1 MRMDSSVR
9 RRFWVVLP
17 VLAAVYVLAVLGS
30 SKSLDAQRI
39 DLTRDHLYTLAP
51 GTLDILNHLKEP
63 LELTLYFSDRASH
76 GLPQMRAYHQ
86 RVVNLLN
93 EVVRHAHGRVHFRQ
107 VDPLPFSEDEDRA
120 TAAGLTSAPGNT
132 GEAIFFG
139 LAGRNAADGRSTS
152 IPFFLLAKERF
163 IEYDIAK
170 LLYDLSTPHKPRVAI
185 YSGLP
190 IWGDD
195 SGAPPWTALQQL
207 RQLFAVHRLDSEGL
221 ASLQAASVDALVL
234 IQPVAMSQPELRGL
248 DRYVQQGGHLLVFV
262 DPDAEVGGD
271 EASDLPELFRAWGVA
286 FNSGRV
292 LLDRSRALQVQVP
305 RSDSRAYD
313 PAVLGLT
320 GDELNRRDPVTAAL
334 SILDMSSTG
343 YFGLLADT
351 ATRLDPLIQST
362 TEAMAVPA
370 ARVQDAQDD
379 PSSLY
384 KDYRPE
390 GQHYAIAV
398 RLQGDLASA
407 FPGDAAAGRPA
418 RKAEVILVGDTDLLS
433 DRLWV
438 QTSASQGQTLVS
450 PFANNGDFFV
460 NAVDDLAGPSDL
472 ISIRGRAVAERRFT
486 RVDNLRR
493 QADEKFKAKQ
503 HELEQELSE
512 TEQRIAAL
520 KQAAHGRGQ
529 TAAQKAAVDEF
540 LQRKLAIRGELRAV
554 QRSLDA
560 DIERLSMQLKFID
573 ILMMPIVVALVG
585 LLYGAWRMRR
595 RRAGSEWR

>member
-1 MRMDSSVR
+1 MRIGLSVR
-9 RRFWVVLP
+9 LRLWMLLP
-17 VLAAVYVLAVLGS
+17 VLAALYVLAVLGS
-30 SKSLDAQRI
+30 SKWLDAQRI
-39 DLTRDHLYTLAP
+39 DLTRDRLYTLAP
-51 GTLDILNHLKEP
+51 GTLDILDHLKQP

-86 RVVNLLN
+86 RVVNLLD
-93 EVVRHAHGRVHFRQ
+93 EVVRHSHGRVHFRQ
-107 VDPLPFSEDEDRA
+107 VEPLPYSEDEDRA

-139 LAGRNAADGRSTS
+139 LAGRNAADGRSAS

-195 SGAPPWTALQQL
+195 GAAPPWTALQQL
-207 RQLFAVHRLDSEGL
+207 RQLFDVHRLDSEGL
-221 ASLQAASVDALVL
+221 ASLQAADVDAVVM

-262 DPDAEVGGD
+262 DPDAEVGGG

-286 FNSGRV
+286 FDSGRV

-305 RSDSRAYD
+305 GSDARAYD

-334 SILDMSSTG
+334 SILDLSSAG
-343 YFGLLADT
+343 YFGLQPDT
-351 ATRLDPLIQST
+351 TTRLDPLIQST

-370 ARVQDAQDD
+370 ARVQDAQD

-398 RLQGDLASA
+398 RLEGDLASA
-407 FPGDAAAGRPA
+407 FPGDATAARAA
-418 RKAEVILVGDTDLLS
+418 RKPEVILVGDTDLLS

-438 QTSASQGQTLVS
+438 QTGASQGQTLVS

-503 HELEQELSE
+503 HELEQQLSD
-512 TEQRIAAL
+512 TEQRIASL

-529 TAAQKAAVDEF
+529 TAAQKAAVEEF
-540 LQRKLAIRGELRAV
+540 QQRKLAIRGELRAV

-573 ILMMPIVVALVG
+573 VLLMPIVVTLVG

-595 RRAGSEWR
+595 RRAGAEWR

>member
-1 MRMDSSVR
+1 MRAG
-9 RRFWVVLP
+9 RFLRWRLWIVLP
-17 VLAAVYVLAVLGS
+17 VLAAGYVLAVLAA
-30 SKSLDAQRI
+30 SKWLDAERI

-51 GTLDILNHLKEP
+51 GTLDILDHLDQP
-63 LELTLYFSDRASH
+63 LELTLYFSDRPSH

-86 RVVNLLN
+86 RVVNLLD
-93 EVVRHAHGRVHFRQ
+93 EVVRHSHGRVHLRQ
-107 VDPLPFSEDEDRA
+107 VDPLPYSEDEDRA
-120 TAAGLTSAPGNT
+120 TAAGMTSAQGST

-139 LAGRNAADGRSTS
+139 LAGRNSANGRSAA

-170 LLYDLSTPHKPRVAI
+170 LLYDLITSHKPRVAI

-195 SGAPPWTALQQL
+195 NDSPPWTALQQL
-207 RQLFAVHRLDSEGL
+207 RQLFTVRRLDSEGL
-221 ASLQAASVDALVL
+221 ASLQASSTDALVL

-262 DPDAEVGGD
+262 DPDSEVAGG
-271 EASDLPELFRAWGVA
+271 EVSDLPELFRAWGVR
-286 FNSGRV
+286 FDPRRV
-292 LLDRSRALQVQVP
+292 LLDRSRALPVQVP
-305 RSDSRAYD
+305 GSDTRASD

-320 GDELNRRDPVTAAL
+320 GDELNRRDTITAAL
-334 SILDMSSTG
+334 SVIDVSTTG
-343 YFGLLADT
+343 YFSLGAHT
-351 ATRLDPLIQST
+351 ATRLDPLVQST
-362 TEAMAVPA
+362 TEAMSVPA
-370 ARVQDAQDD
+370 EQVRDAID

-384 KDYRPE
+384 KDYHSE
-390 GQHYAIAV
+390 GKHYAIAV
-398 RLQGDLASA
+398 RLEGDLPSA
-407 FPGDAAAGRPA
+407 FADDAASST
-418 RKAEVILVGDTDLLS
+418 RKPEVILVGDTDVLS

-503 HELEQELSE
+503 HELEQELSD

-520 KQAAHGRGQ
+520 KQASHGRGQ

-540 LQRKLAIRGELRAV
+540 QQRKLAIRGELRAV

-560 DIERLSMQLKFID
+560 DIERLSMRLKFID
-573 ILMMPIVVALVG
+573 ILLMPLVVTLVG
-585 LLYGAWRMRR
+585 LLYGVWRMRR
-595 RRAGSEWR
+595 RRTGGGWR

>member
-1 MRMDSSVR
+1 MRIGLSVR
-9 RRFWVVLP
+9 LRLWMLLP

-30 SKSLDAQRI
+30 SKWLDAQRI
-39 DLTRDHLYTLAP
+39 DLTRDRLYTLAP
-51 GTLDILNHLKEP
+51 GTLDILDHLKQP

-86 RVVNLLN
+86 RVVNLLD
-93 EVVRHAHGRVHFRQ
+93 EVVRHSHGRVHFRQ
-107 VDPLPFSEDEDRA
+107 VEPLPYSEDEDRA

-139 LAGRNAADGRSTS
+139 LAGRNAADGRSAS

-195 SGAPPWTALQQL
+195 GAAPPWTALQQL
-207 RQLFAVHRLDSEGL
+207 RQLFDVHRLDSEGL
-221 ASLQAASVDALVL
+221 ASLQAAGVDAVVM

-262 DPDAEVGGD
+262 DPDAEVGGG

-286 FNSGRV
+286 FDSGRV

-305 RSDSRAYD
+305 GSDARAYD

-334 SILDMSSTG
+334 SILDLSSAG
-343 YFGLLADT
+343 YFGLQPDT

-370 ARVQDAQDD
+370 ARVQDAHD
-379 PSSLY
+379 PSNLY
-384 KDYRPE
+384 MDYRPE

-398 RLQGDLASA
+398 RLEGDLASA
-407 FPGDAAAGRPA
+407 FPADAGAARTA
-418 RKAEVILVGDTDLLS
+418 RKPEVILVGDTDLLS

-472 ISIRGRAVAERRFT
+472 ISIRGRGVAERRFT

-493 QADEKFKAKQ
+493 RADEKFKAKQ
-503 HELEQELSE
+503 HELEQQLSE
-512 TEQRIAAL
+512 TEQRIASL

-529 TAAQKAAVDEF
+529 TAAQKAAVEEF
-540 LQRKLAIRGELRAV
+540 QQRKLAIRGELRAV

-573 ILMMPIVVALVG
+573 ILFMPIVVTLIG

-595 RRAGSEWR
+595 RRAGAEWR

>member
-1 MRMDSSVR
+1 MRIGRSLR
-9 RRFWVVLP
+9 WRLWVVLP
-17 VLAAVYVLAVLGS
+17 VLAAVYVLAVLAS
-30 SKSLDAQRI
+30 SKWLDAERI

-51 GTLDILNHLKEP
+51 GTLDILDHLEEP

-86 RVVNLLN
+86 RVVNLLD
-93 EVVRHAHGRVHFRQ
+93 EVVRHSHGRVHLRQ
-107 VDPLPFSEDEDRA
+107 VDPLPYSEDEDRA

-139 LAGRNAADGRSTS
+139 LAGRNAENGRSTA

-163 IEYDIAK
+163 VEYDITK

-195 SGAPPWTALQQL
+195 TGAPPWTALQQL
-207 RQLFAVHRLDSEGL
+207 RQLFTVRRLDSEGL
-221 ASLQAASVDALVL
+221 ASLQVTSTDALVL
-234 IQPVAMSQPELRGL
+234 IQPVAMSQPELRGV

-262 DPDAEVGGD
+262 DPDSEVAGG
-271 EASDLPELFRAWGVA
+271 EPSDLPELFRAWGVK
-286 FNSGRV
+286 FDSGRV
-292 LLDRSRALQVQVP
+292 LLDRSRAQRVQVP
-305 RSDSRAYD
+305 GSDTPASD

-320 GDELNRRDPVTAAL
+320 GDELNRRDPITAAL
-334 SILDMSSTG
+334 SVVDVSTTG
-343 YFGLLADT
+343 YFNIAADT
-351 ATRLDPLIQST
+351 GTRLDPLVQST
-362 TEAMAVPA
+362 TEAMSVPA
-370 ARVQDAQDD
+370 ERVQDAID

-390 GQHYAIAV
+390 GKHYAIAV
-398 RLQGDLASA
+398 RLEGDLPSA
-407 FPGDAAAGRPA
+407 FANDAVPAPSA
-418 RKAEVILVGDTDLLS
+418 RKPEVILVGDTDVLS
-433 DRLWV
+433 DRLWLPP
-438 QTSASQGQTLVS
+438 SAPPGQTFVS

-493 QADEKFKAKQ
+493 QADEKFRAKQ
-503 HELEQELSE
+503 HELEQQLSD

-520 KQAAHGRGQ
+520 KQASHGRGE
-529 TAAQKAAVDEF
+529 TTAQKAAVDEF
-540 LQRKLAIRGELRAV
+540 QQRKLAIRGELRAV

-560 DIERLSMQLKFID
+560 DIERLSIQLKFID
-573 ILMMPIVVALVG
+573 ILLMPIVVTLVG
-585 LLYGAWRMRR
+585 LLYGAWRLRR
-595 RRAGSEWR
+595 RRAGGGWR